1 MIIGTELSKQFG
13 ASDGSRVRA
22 LDNVSFEVAT
32 GELYV
37 LLGPSGSGKTT
48 TLRVVAGLED
58 ADRGSV
64 TIADKLVFS
73 PAQGIHI
80 PPEQRPI
87 AMVFQSYA
95 LWPHMDVYQNI
106 VFPLRRGMRRV
117 GAEEIA
123 RRVKRVT
130 ELLHLTEHLR
140 RPVAQLSGGQQ
151 QRVALA
157 RALALEPAVLL
168 MDEPLSNLD
177 AKLRSQLRLEIKAL
191 TKAVGMTTLYVTHD
205 QTEAMVMGDRIAVMA
220 EGRILQEGEP
230 AELYQRP
237 RELFVA
243 KFLGDMNF
251 LAGRVEACAGGHAQ
265 VRTAIGPLAIVRR
278 PNTPDTGKLVVGF
291 RPEDAEFAGEAGENI
306 YSARIT
312 ARHYLGDAFLYD
324 VQCGPFRF
332 QLRRPNRERLEPG
345 SDVLVHLPAESCV
358 AFADGE
364 PTQDQQLEPIET
376 GG

>member
-1 MIIGTELSKQFG
+1 MITGRELSKQFI

-22 LDNVSFEVAT
+22 LDNVSFEVAA
-32 GELYV
+32 GEFYV

-73 PAQGIHI
+73 SAQGIHV
-80 PPEQRPI
+80 PAERRPI

-106 VFPLRRGMRRV
+106 VFPLRRGLRRV
-117 GAEEIA
+117 GPDEMS

-130 ELLHLTEHLR
+130 ELLHLTEQLR

-177 AKLRSQLRLEIKAL
+177 AKLRAQLRLEDQGADQGGRNDHAL
-191 TKAVGMTTLYVTHD
+191 
-205 QTEAMVMGDRIAVMA
+205 R
-220 EGRILQEGEP
+220 
-230 AELYQRP
+230 
-237 RELFVA
+237 
-243 KFLGDMNF
+243 
-251 LAGRVEACAGGHAQ
+251 HA
-265 VRTAIGPLAIVRR
+265 
-278 PNTPDTGKLVVGF
+278 
-291 RPEDAEFAGEAGENI
+291 
-306 YSARIT
+306 
-312 ARHYLGDAFLYD
+312 
-324 VQCGPFRF
+324 
-332 QLRRPNRERLEPG
+332 
-345 SDVLVHLPAESCV
+345 
-358 AFADGE
+358 
-364 PTQDQQLEPIET
+364 
-376 GG
+376 

>member
-1 MIIGTELSKQFG
+1 MITGTGLTKQFV

-22 LDNVSFEVAT
+22 LDDVSFEVAA
-32 GELYV
+32 GEFYV

-73 PAQGIHI
+73 PAQGILV

-106 VFPLRRGMRRV
+106 VFPLRSGMRRV
-117 GAEEIA
+117 GADEIA

-177 AKLRSQLRLEIKAL
+177 AKLRAQLRLEIKAL

-205 QTEAMVMGDRIAVMA
+205 QIEAMVMADRIAVMA

-230 AELYQRP
+230 AQLYQQP

-251 LAGRVEACAGGHAQ
+251 LTGVIRTGTAGHAE
-265 VRTAIGPLAIVRR
+265 VATVIGPLALPRR
-278 PNTPDTGKLVVGF
+278 PNAPSAGNVVVGF
-291 RPEDAEFAGEAGENI
+291 RPEDVEFVDATGENV
-306 YSARIT
+306 YPARIS
-312 ARHYLGDAFLYD
+312 ARHYLGEAFLYD

-332 QLRRPNRERLEPG
+332 QLRRPNWERIEPG
-345 SDVLVHLPAESCV
+345 NDVLVRLPAASCI
-358 AFADGE
+358 AFAGDE
-364 PTQDQQLEPIET
+364 PMQDQQREAIKT

>member
-1 MIIGTELSKQFG
+1 MITGRELTKQFI

-22 LDNVSFEVAT
+22 LDNVSFEVAA
-32 GELYV
+32 GEFYV

-73 PAQGIHI
+73 SAQGIHV
-80 PPEQRPI
+80 PAERRPI

-106 VFPLRRGMRRV
+106 VFPLRRGLRRV
-117 GAEEIA
+117 GPDEMS

-130 ELLHLTEHLR
+130 ELLHLTEQLR

-177 AKLRSQLRLEIKAL
+177 AKLRAQLRLEIKAL

-230 AELYQRP
+230 AELYQQP

-251 LAGRVEACAGGHAQ
+251 LTGVMKGDAASRAELT
-265 VRTAIGPLAIVRR
+265 TAIGPLVLPRL
-278 PNTPDTGKLVVGF
+278 PNAPYSGKIVVGF
-291 RPEDAEFAGEAGENI
+291 RPEDAEFADATGENT
-306 YSARIT
+306 YPARII

-324 VQCGPFRF
+324 VQCGSFRF
-332 QLRRPNRERLEPG
+332 QLRRPNREQIEPDR
-345 SDVLVHLPAESCV
+345 DVLVRLPAANCI

-364 PTQDQQLEPIET
+364 PTHDQQLEPITT